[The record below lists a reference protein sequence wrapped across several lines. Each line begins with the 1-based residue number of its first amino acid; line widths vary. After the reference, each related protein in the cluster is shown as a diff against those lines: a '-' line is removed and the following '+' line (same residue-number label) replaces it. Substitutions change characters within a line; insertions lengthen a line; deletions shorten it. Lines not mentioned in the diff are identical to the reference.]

1 MANLIT
7 FDSATYEI
15 KLNECVNEFHKL
27 ADLANTDP
35 QLLTY
40 LNVGIE
46 DSETD
51 KIWNNSKDR
60 LKDYKVNLTRYAE
73 RVKEGSGILL
83 KDLLNLRELLE
94 QAPLDKPRS
103 PTIALAAPKRYKIA
117 GKMNA
122 VELRPALIHLQ
133 NILDFYDKVLLP
145 YFNNVEKLIIGTPI
159 GNTVE
164 DNLDIDFGLFGPDKW
179 MRGFREVKGDSR
191 FPKGVEVYQGLLT
204 HGDKTLFYMGP
215 LAEATDGVSDW
226 EYLVKNALNF
236 RIKYLSAKPNQEQLS
251 DKTNGIKVSSKSN
264 IQQRLNILI
273 GGAKRINARLDYDRK
288 INDHLSTLEREID
301 SINSKIRGLEI
312 NKEVKSSTAKNRTKI
327 SKLSRLLGVS
337 SRLGLS
343 YVSILKDTILLLGA
357 LGYVVKQEINEYSK
371 QGITDVSD

>member
-51 KIWNNSKDR
+51 KIWSNSKDR

-73 RVKEGSGILL
+73 RVKEGSEKLL
-83 KDLLNLRELLE
+83 KDLLNLRELLD

-145 YFNNVEKLIIGTPI
+145 YFNNVEKLIIGTPF
-159 GNTVE
+159 GGAVE
-164 DNLDIDFGLFGPDKW
+164 SDLEIDFGLFGPDKW

-191 FPKGVEVYQGLLT
+191 FPKSVEVYQGLIT

-215 LAEATDGVSDW
+215 LTAETDGVSDW

-236 RIKYLSAKPNQEQLS
+236 RIKYLAAKPDQEQLS

-264 IQQRLNILI
+264 IQQRLNILT

-301 SINSKIRGLEI
+301 GINSKMRGLETD
-312 NKEVKSSTAKNRTKI
+312 KEAKTSITKNRTKV

-357 LGYVVKQEINEYSK
+357 LGYVAKQEINEYSK

>member
-15 KLNECVNEFHKL
+15 KLKECVNEFHKL

-51 KIWNNSKDR
+51 KIWSNSKDR

-73 RVKEGSGILL
+73 RVKEGSEKLL

-145 YFNNVEKLIIGTPI
+145 YFNNVEKLIIGTPF
-159 GNTVE
+159 GGAVE
-164 DNLDIDFGLFGPDKW
+164 SDLEIDFGLFSPDKW
-179 MRGFREVKGDSR
+179 MRGFREVKDDSR
-191 FPKGVEVYQGLLT
+191 FPKGVEVYQGLIT

-215 LAEATDGVSDW
+215 LAVETDGISDW

-236 RIKYLSAKPNQEQLS
+236 RIKYLAAKPNQEQLS

-264 IQQRLNILI
+264 IQQRLNILT

-312 NKEVKSSTAKNRTKI
+312 DNEVKNSITKNRAKI

-357 LGYVVKQEINEYSK
+357 LGYVAKQEINEYSK